1 MPEVHLSKKQ
11 SYEPQVSDISESED
25 DDTANLS
32 EKVISKSA
40 PSISTS
46 IMDVFNDT
54 RKRHCDYKNNNNNNN
69 NNVYSD

>member
-1 MPEVHLSKKQ
+1 MSKKQ

-32 EKVISKSA
+32 EKVICKSV

-46 IMDVFNDT
+46 IMDVFNDAQ
-54 RKRHCDYKNNNNNNN
+54 K
-69 NNVYSD
+69 